1 MKKLI
6 FLCLFPTIVGAEV
19 TALNSVEQLPV
30 GDALPFFKTLEQAE
44 QRAQAYKVAIDAID
58 EKLDDCNVEC
68 DALEQKLDNYKKA
81 LKDHSTKNGLPL
93 FSILGGPGYMPETG
107 VMLALGALYSFSTN
121 RQEQQ
126 LQRSS
131 LTLVAIGNKVE
142 SGVGLG
148 LRSKQ
153 NLFFDN
159 NAMRLIG
166 KFTMGKQSEYY
177 WGVGYEAGDA
187 VEASD
192 DLLYE
197 YKLLNYEGNLT
208 FLTFNGFYL
217 GPALR
222 LKSYQP
228 DEDTLPQTAIDDPNF
243 QEFKDKPFSLGLGVA
258 LEHDSRDFSVNAWS
272 GQFFNFEYIVYSE
285 KIGSDNDY
293 QKLLL
298 DYRYYH
304 SISKGRVLAFYNAF
318 QWSDGDVPYYDM
330 PTVGGQDS
338 LRGVYRGHYRDK
350 NSIENTVEYRH
361 TFKYQNGELTRH
373 GMTVFAGLGS
383 IANEPQQLYENL
395 IYSYGVGYRFELQPR
410 MNVRV
415 DYGRNATE
423 SGFYLTFNEAF

>member
-1 MKKLI
+1 M
-6 FLCLFPTIVGAEV
+6 
-19 TALNSVEQLPV
+19 
-30 GDALPFFKTLEQAE
+30 
-44 QRAQAYKVAIDAID
+44 
-58 EKLDDCNVEC
+58 
-68 DALEQKLDNYKKA
+68 
-81 LKDHSTKNGLPL
+81 
-93 FSILGGPGYMPETG
+93 
-107 VMLALGALYSFSTN
+107 
-121 RQEQQ
+121 
-126 LQRSS
+126 
-131 LTLVAIGNKVE
+131 
-142 SGVGLG
+142 
-148 LRSKQ
+148 
-153 NLFFDN
+153 
-159 NAMRLIG
+159 
-166 KFTMGKQSEYY
+166 
-177 WGVGYEAGDA
+177 
-187 VEASD
+187 
-192 DLLYE
+192 
-197 YKLLNYEGNLT
+197 
-208 FLTFNGFYL
+208 
-217 GPALR
+217 
-222 LKSYQP
+222 KSYQP

-298 DYRYYH
+298 DYRYYY

-383 IANEPQQLYENL
+383 IANEPQQLYDNL